1 MDVTKVAAIAKFF
14 NDLADWLDE
23 NVEHEINDEFDYK
36 LSDIRHNAQALFDEI
51 DRQDE
56 QFTYIWNC
64 TFLRIFCFRNSFNY
78 N

>member
-36 LSDIRHNAQALFDEI
+36 LNDIRLNAQALFDEI
-51 DRQDE
+51 DRQDG
-56 QFTYIWNC
+56 
-64 TFLRIFCFRNSFNY
+64 
-78 N
+78 